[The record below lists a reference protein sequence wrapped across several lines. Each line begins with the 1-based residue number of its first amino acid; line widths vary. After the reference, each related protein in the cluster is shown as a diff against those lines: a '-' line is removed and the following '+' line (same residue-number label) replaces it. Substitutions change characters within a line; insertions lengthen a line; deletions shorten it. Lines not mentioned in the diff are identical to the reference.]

1 MPTPNATLRELQA
14 ILVKQHNKLNHAIDE
29 ASDAET
35 ARAIVREMQEV
46 THRITLVGQLL
57 FARQSAALRQHVDAV
72 KSAAAKVGKA
82 IRTLGDIRALLD
94 ATTDLLTL
102 VDDAIDLAKTLA

>member
-1 MPTPNATLRELQA
+1 MPTINPSLRELQA
-14 ILVKQHNKLNHAIDE
+14 LLVKQHSDLNRKLDDVT
-29 ASDAET
+29 DAKV
-35 ARAIVREMQEV
+35 ARAIVREMQEI

-57 FARQSAALRQHVDAV
+57 FAKQSAKLKEAVGAV
-72 KSAAAKVGKA
+72 KTAAAKVQQA
-82 IRTLGDIRALLD
+82 IQKFANVQALLD

>member
-1 MPTPNATLRELQA
+1 MPSLNTSLRELQA
-14 ILVKQHNKLNHAIDE
+14 ILVKQHNKLNQALDDVT
-29 ASDAET
+29 DAGT
-35 ARAIVREMQEV
+35 ARTIVREMQEI

-57 FARQSAALRQHVDAV
+57 FARQTAALREKVDAV
-72 KSAAAKVGKA
+72 KQATGKVAKA
-82 IRTLGDIRALLD
+82 IQTLANVQALLD